1 MKKHILKLS
10 LIALLGFG
18 LFACGNDD
26 TSSASST
33 PASSNTTSSVAT
45 SKTTSTTTSSTTSSA
60 TSSTTSSA
68 TELKLSKVSEIK
80 TIAKGTKVKF
90 RATYQGKNNKV
101 FKDSK
106 LGDVWF
112 GAYVADG
119 DDWMQLFKTNKDLIT
134 NDINIGDVIEV
145 EGTTA
150 HYTNSNVTTPEVSAT
165 SIKKVTDAT
174 ITAGNWLTF
183 NETNHP
189 ALTNEMLNKGAHIE
203 NALVTN
209 VNTSKSGNK
218 TIDFKLVDTTYQ
230 IHLNKNYTDVTIG
243 SIANLAEN
251 DTFSC
256 DTYVSA
262 NSGEYQFALANNFTS
277 VKGEKVNVTGVT
289 ADAKISVNVGLTKKI
304 TASVEPSNATVKGL
318 TYVSQ
323 NTEIATVDANGYV
336 KGVAVGSTTVT
347 VTSIDDTTKSATVNV
362 TVVKAADTGNY
373 RLIST
378 HDFTTGTETGTEFD
392 ATTAKAA
399 FARNMTG
406 TDSINSITSVAKVY
420 DGNGKGGA
428 KDGKAGLI
436 KFGIKKE
443 NGSITIK
450 FNTGVLV
457 SKVVINCHSFSI
469 NDSNST
475 NTTDFVAVNDLTPVA
490 APYNATATPED
501 VEFVIEN
508 GSNEV
513 TIKSYNPKSTSNGGR
528 FVEYSISFYSSKAK
542 KD

>member
-45 SKTTSTTTSSTTSSA
+45 STTTSTTTSVATSSTTSSTTSSA
-60 TSSTTSSA
+60 TSSA
-68 TELKLSKVSEIK
+68 TEEVKLSKVSEVK

-106 LGDVWF
+106 LGNVWYGVF
-112 GAYVADG
+112 VADG
-119 DDWMQLFKTNKDLIT
+119 DDWIQLFKCDEKLLTS
-134 NDINIGDVIEV
+134 DIALGDVIEV

-150 HYTNSNVTTPEVSAT
+150 HNTYSNVTTPEVSAT

-209 VNTSKSGNK
+209 VNTSSSGNK
-218 TIDFKLVDTTYQ
+218 TIGFKLVDTTYQ
-230 IHLNKNYTDVTIG
+230 IHLNKNYTDVTID

-262 NSGEYQFALANNFTS
+262 NSGNYQFALANNFTS

-289 ADAKISVNVGLTKKI
+289 ADTEISVNVGLTKKI

-318 TYVSQ
+318 TFASQ
-323 NTEIATVDANGYV
+323 NTEIATVDENGNV
-336 KGVAVGSTTVT
+336 KGVAEGSTTIT
-347 VTSIDDTTKSATVNV
+347 VTSVDDTTKFATVNV
-362 TVVKAADTGNY
+362 KVLKAADTGNY
-373 RLIST
+373 TLIST
-378 HDFTTGTETGTEFD
+378 HDFTTGTANGT
-392 ATTAKAA
+392 ALTTATAKTA
-399 FARNMTG
+399 FERNVTNG
-406 TDSINSITSVAKVY
+406 TSKIDSITNIANVY
-420 DGNGKGGA
+420 DGNGAGGA
-428 KDGKAGLI
+428 KENQAGLI
-436 KFGIKKE
+436 KFSTSKK
-443 NGSITIK
+443 NGSIEIK
-450 FNTGVLV
+450 FNTGILV
-457 SKVVINCHSFSI
+457 SKVVINCHAFYK
-469 NDSNST
+469 NDKNGT
-475 NTTDFVAVNDLTPVA
+475 NTSMYLAVNDLDKIA
-490 APYNATATPED
+490 APYNADATPED
-501 VEFVIEN
+501 IEFVIEN
-508 GSNEV
+508 GSN
-513 TIKSYNPKSTSNGGR
+513 TIKINATGR
-528 FVEYSISFYSSKAK
+528 VVMYSISFYSSKAK

>member
-18 LFACGNDD
+18 LFACGNDN
-26 TSSASST
+26 TSSTSTT
-33 PASSNTTSSVAT
+33 PASSNTESSTSS
-45 SKTTSTTTSSTTSSA
+45 SSTASS
-60 TSSTTSSA
+60 SSSSSKASSSSSSSSSSSA
-68 TELKLSKVSEIK
+68 TEEVKLNKVSEVK

-106 LGDVWF
+106 LGNVWYGVF
-112 GAYVADG
+112 VADG
-119 DDWMQLFKTNKDLIT
+119 NDWIQLFKCDEKLLTS
-134 NDINIGDVIEV
+134 DINIGDVIEV

-150 HYTNSNVTTPEVSAT
+150 HNEYKGVTTPEVAAT

-174 ITAGNWLTF
+174 TTAGNWLTF

-209 VNTSKSGNK
+209 VNTSNSGNK

-230 IHLNKNYTDVTIG
+230 IHLNKNYTDVTID

-256 DTYVSA
+256 DTYVSV
-262 NSGEYQFALANNFTS
+262 NNGKYQFALANNFTS

-289 ADAKISVNVGLTKKI
+289 ADAEISVAAGSSKKI

-318 TYVSQ
+318 TFVSQ
-323 NTEIATVDANGYV
+323 NTEIATVNANGYV
-336 KGVAVGSTTVT
+336 KGVAEGSTTVT
-347 VTSIDDTTKSATVNV
+347 VTSVDDTTKSATVNV

-373 RLIST
+373 RLISA
-378 HDFTTGTETGTEFD
+378 HDFTTGTANGT
-392 ATTAKAA
+392 ALTTATAKTA
-399 FARNMTG
+399 FERNVTSG
-406 TDSINSITSVAKVY
+406 TSKIESITNIVNVY
-420 DGNGKGGA
+420 DGNGASGA
-428 KDGKAGLI
+428 KENQAGLI
-436 KFGIKKE
+436 KFSTAKK
-443 NGSITIK
+443 NGSIEIK
-450 FNTGVLV
+450 FNTGILV
-457 SKVVINCHSFSI
+457 SKVVINCHAFYK
-469 NDSNST
+469 NEDNGT
-475 NTTDFVAVNDLTPVA
+475 NTSMYLAVNDLDKVA
-490 APYNATATPED
+490 APYNADATPED
-501 VEFVIEN
+501 IEFVIEN
-508 GSNEV
+508 GSN
-513 TIKSYNPKSTSNGGR
+513 TIKINATGR
-528 FVEYSISFYSSKAK
+528 VVMYSISFYSSKAK